1 MLIKTGFWNIRIL
14 DMIRYTIR
22 HLYQTRSSARNYRK
36 QYGEKN
42 RKLTE
47 VRNLC
52 QCKTRIPLCQLF
64 LSVQFLRLI
73 KNYTSLFNFSIILR
87 SSSLENPPKLISA
100 RSGMESVMARVI
112 SSEMASEAASEADSS
127 PPFMAER

>member
-1 MLIKTGFWNIRIL
+1 MLKKDCRGIFPRMQSHQL
-14 DMIRYTIR
+14 DISEGKSGIGKVVRR
-22 HLYQTRSSARNYRK
+22 
-36 QYGEKN
+36 KN

-64 LSVQFLRLI
+64 LSVQFLRLLKQY

-100 RSGMESVMARVI
+100 RSGMESVMAKVI